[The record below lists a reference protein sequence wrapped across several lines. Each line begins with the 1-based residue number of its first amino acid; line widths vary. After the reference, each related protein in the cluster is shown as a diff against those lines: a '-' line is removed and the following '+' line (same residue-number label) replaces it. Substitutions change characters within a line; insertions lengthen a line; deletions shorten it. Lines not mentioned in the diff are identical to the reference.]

1 MGQILVQN
9 GRTEIS
15 GETEGPSLPLQGR
28 QRDCIMLV
36 KKGLT
41 SKQIARELGISPRTV
56 DQHIGAALVN
66 LGVPNR
72 TAAVALIHELETQQ
86 FPAVS
91 DQPLIIS
98 RTEELGDPVIH
109 SGLTFSGSTNR
120 ITRPKIDHVLPRLGG
135 TRNTARPTLRI
146 NWIFRIAMLSSM
158 LTCFIVLSII
168 AASALADG
176 LVE

>member
-9 GRTEIS
+9 GHSEIA
-15 GETEGPSLPLQGR
+15 GETELSSLPLHGR

-56 DQHIGAALVN
+56 DQHIGAALAN

-72 TAAVALIHELETQQ
+72 TAAVALIHELETRQ
-86 FPAVS
+86 FPPFS
-91 DQPLIIS
+91 DNPLIIS
-98 RTEELGDPVIH
+98 TASELGDPVIH
-109 SGLTFSGSTNR
+109 TGLIFSAPAQKMGQQ
-120 ITRPKIDHVLPRLGG
+120 IDHIFPRFGG
-135 TRNTARPTLRI
+135 TRNTARPALRAT
-146 NWIFRIAMLSSM
+146 WIFRIAMLSSM
-158 LTCFIVLSII
+158 ITCLIVLTII

-176 LVE
+176 LIE